1 MKLNTNAV
9 ATPVYTHEGARASLH
24 VPPIQ
29 QLRRTVMACLLW
41 ENGFYESGV
50 SVAERIRALVALCE
64 VEAVA
69 ALAIEA
75 REDMK
80 LRHAPLLVVRE
91 LARRKNAGSIIGRT
105 LTRVIQRADEIAE
118 FLAIYWQD
126 GNQQPI
132 ARQVKLGLAGAFR
145 KFDAYQ
151 FAKYDRGTTVKLRDA
166 LFLSHAKPKD
176 SDRHY
181 ARAQRAEER
190 RLNATPKL
198 SRDESLYRQIAE
210 STLPVPDTWEVA
222 LSSGA
227 DKRETFERL
236 LVENK
241 LGYLALLRNLRNMAE
256 SGVPHEAIRSRL
268 MSGAAQS
275 RALPF
280 RFVAAAR
287 ATKQWEPMIDAA
299 MIEALRGLPP
309 MAGSTNLLV
318 DVSYSM
324 ESKLSEKSD
333 LTRLDAA
340 AALAVLVRGICAD
353 VRIFTFSDVIAEVP
367 PRAGMALIDA
377 ITQSQ
382 PHRNTFLG
390 AAIKALQAGVPGVER
405 TIVITDEQS
414 RDQISAPAGRGYI
427 INVASNQNGVG
438 YDAWTKIDG
447 FSESV
452 VRYIQELEA
461 AA

>member
-24 VPPIQ
+24 VTPIQ

-41 ENGFYESGV
+41 EDGFYEDGI
-50 SVAERIRALVALCE
+50 SVAERIKALVGQCD
-64 VEAVA
+64 VDAVA

-91 LARRKNAGSIIGRT
+91 LARRKNAGSIVGRT
-105 LTRVIQRADEIAE
+105 LTRVIQRADEITE

-132 ARQVKLGLAGAFR
+132 SKQVKLGLAGAFR

-151 FAKYDRGTTVKLRDA
+151 FAKYDRDSTVKLRDA
-166 LFLSHAKPKD
+166 LFLSHARPKD

-181 ARAQRAEER
+181 TRTQRAEER
-190 RLNATPKL
+190 RLNAVPKL
-198 SRDESLYRQIAE
+198 SHGESLYRQIVDR
-210 STLPVPDTWEVA
+210 TLATPDTWEVA
-222 LSSGA
+222 LSGGA

-236 LVENK
+236 LAENK

-256 SGVPHEAIRSRL
+256 AGVSQETVRDRL
-268 MSGAAQS
+268 MAGAPFS

-287 ATKQWEPMIDAA
+287 AVKQWEPMIDAA
-299 MIEALRGLPP
+299 MIEALRVLATMRGT
-309 MAGSTNLLV
+309 TNLLV
-318 DVSYSM
+318 DVSGSM
-324 ESKLSEKSD
+324 AAKLSEKSD

-340 AALAVLVRGICAD
+340 AALAVLVRGICPD
-353 VRIFTFSDVIAEVP
+353 VRIFTFSDTVVEVP
-367 PRAGMALIDA
+367 PRAGMALVDA
-377 ITQSQ
+377 IIHSQ
-382 PHRNTFLG
+382 AHRGTYLG
-390 AAIKALQAGVPGVER
+390 AAVQAVRNQVPNAER

-414 RDQISAPAGRGYI
+414 RDPVGAPASRGYI
-427 INVASNQNGVG
+427 INVASNRNGVG
-438 YDAWTKIDG
+438 YGAWTKIDG

>member
-1 MKLNTNAV
+1 MRVNANAA
-9 ATPVYTHEGARASLH
+9 ATPVYTHEGTRASLY
-24 VPPIQ
+24 VTPIQ

-50 SVAERIRALVALCE
+50 TVAERIKSLVAQCD

-91 LARRKNAGSIIGRT
+91 LARRKNAGVIIGRT

-126 GNQQPI
+126 GNQQPV
-132 ARQVKLGLAGAFR
+132 AKQVKLGLAGAFR

-181 ARAQRAEER
+181 TRAQRAEER

-198 SRDESLYRQIAE
+198 SPAESLYRQIAE

-222 LSSGA
+222 LSGGA
-227 DKRETFERL
+227 DKKETFERL
-236 LVENK
+236 LAENK

-256 SGVPHEAIRSRL
+256 SGVSQEAVRSRL
-268 MSGAAQS
+268 MAGAAMS

-287 ATKQWEPMIDAA
+287 AAKQWEPMIDAA
-299 MIEALRGLPP
+299 MIEALRGLPK
-309 MAGSTNLLV
+309 MEGSTNLLV
-318 DVSYSM
+318 DVSGSM
-324 ESKLSEKSD
+324 DEKLSEKSD

-340 AALAVLVRGICAD
+340 AALAVLVRGICPD
-353 VRIFTFSDVIAEVP
+353 VRIFTFSSAVAEVP

-377 ITQSQ
+377 IIQSQ
-382 PHRNTFLG
+382 PHSRTYLG
-390 AAIKALQAGVPGVER
+390 AAVQAVRNGVPDAAR

-414 RDQISAPAGRGYI
+414 RDSVGAPAGRGYI

-438 YDAWTKIDG
+438 YDTWTKIDG

-461 AA
+461 SV